1 MPLKQRTAR
10 APAKLILTGE
20 HAILHGVSAIA
31 MAINIYCESTVSGQS
46 LPRVLFDLANLNHK
60 RARTLHH
67 LRRFKAKVQA
77 DYHRFLEGE
86 HSIRKVLTEPF
97 HLLEY
102 TATAFID
109 KLNVKMHDGLS
120 VHTHSAIPSGYG
132 MGSSAAAIV
141 SLNFA
146 LNQYTGKNL
155 SLDALFHLNLAAENL
170 QHGQSSGLDIYVSAH
185 GGCIRFC
192 HDKTAHLLH
201 WPDFPFTLILTGQ
214 PASTTGECV
223 SHTRAIFQKE
233 PTRIQAFQEVSDRM
247 AEAIEQADFSAFKA
261 AISDNQN
268 LLEDLGVVPT
278 QVQALIRQL
287 KNADIAAKICGAG
300 AISGEAAG
308 VVLAFASKDE
318 ITQALQSLKG
328 LELREAHL
336 DMQGV
341 RIDSSIM

>member
-1 MPLKQRTAR
+1 MPLRKLTAR
-10 APAKLILTGE
+10 APAKLILSGE
-20 HAILHGVSAIA
+20 HAILHGVPAIA
-31 MAINIYCESTVSGQS
+31 IAINLYCETTVSGQS
-46 LPRVLFDLANLNHK
+46 LPSVLFNLANLDHK
-60 RARTLHH
+60 RERTLHH
-67 LRRFKAKVQA
+67 LRRFKSKVQA

-109 KLNVKMHDGLS
+109 KLNVKMNEGLS
-120 VHTHSAIPSGYG
+120 VHTHSDIPSGYG

-155 SLDALFHLNLAAENL
+155 SLDELFHLNLAAENL

-192 HDKTAHLLH
+192 HDKTAQPLH

-223 SHTRAIFQKE
+223 SHTKTIFQQE
-233 PTRIQAFQEVSDRM
+233 PQHIGAFQEVSERM
-247 AEAIEQADFSAFKA
+247 TRAMAASDFTAFKT
-261 AISDNQN
+261 AISDNER
-268 LLEDLGVVPT
+268 LLEELGVVPT
-278 QVQALIRQL
+278 KVQTMIQHL
-287 KNADIAAKICGAG
+287 KQAGIAAKICGAG
-300 AISGEAAG
+300 AITGDAAG
-308 VVLAFASKDE
+308 VVLAFASPEE
-318 ITQALQSLKG
+318 ITQALPSLEG
-328 LELREAHL
+328 IELRKANL
-336 DMQGV
+336 DLQGA
-341 RIDSSIM
+341 IISSH

>member
-1 MPLKQRTAR
+1 MPLKKLTVR
-10 APAKLILTGE
+10 APAKLILSGE
-20 HAILHGVSAIA
+20 HAILHGVPAIA
-31 MAINIYCESTVSGQS
+31 MAINIYCETTVSAQS
-46 LPRVLFDLANLNHK
+46 LPRVLFDLANLDHK
-60 RARTLHH
+60 RTRTLNH

-155 SLDALFHLNLAAENL
+155 SLDELFHLNLAAENL

-185 GGCIRFC
+185 GGCVRFC
-192 HDKTAHLLH
+192 HDKTAQPLQ
-201 WPDFPFTLILTGQ
+201 WPDFPFTLILTGK

-223 SHTRAIFQKE
+223 SHTKAIFKQE
-233 PTRIQAFQEVSDRM
+233 PQRIAAFQAVSERM
-247 AEAIEQADFSAFKA
+247 TQAMTAGDFNAFKT
-261 AISDNQN
+261 AISDNEQ
-268 LLEDLGVVPT
+268 LLEDLGVVPAKV
-278 QVQALIRQL
+278 QVMIQQL
-287 KNADIAAKICGAG
+287 KHANIAAKVCGAG
-300 AISGEAAG
+300 AITGDAAG
-308 VVLAFASKDE
+308 VVLAFASPNE
-318 ITQALQSLKG
+318 ITQALPSLEG
-328 LELREAHL
+328 IDLREAKL
-336 DMQGV
+336 DLQGAM
-341 RIDSSIM
+341 ILTP